1 MCANV
6 EHSHTCEHLL
16 VAVKLPGSFPRDAE
30 IPWDDDEILRS
41 LRRGVDT
48 DVVVAEVRFVWSC
61 ASLGGCLLTLPTGRR
76 VGSPMR
82 YMG

>member
-48 DVVVAEVRFVWSC
+48 DVVVAEVRFVYGVIERC
-61 ASLGGCLLTLPTGRR
+61 ASVQLESLSSTELSQTRSTW
-76 VGSPMR
+76 
-82 YMG
+82 